1 MSTDNDNQ
9 AILPQRQSV
18 IDIEDDALEKIN
30 NNKEV
35 EKQYL
40 EGEEHKEIQENPSLR
55 PNLTEIM
62 IPKEEINSAKQIF
75 LKDKLSKMKIDK
87 NLLHG
92 INKSMDKQMK
102 NVENDIL
109 ENQILMTEVPKKLNK
124 ALSHSLQKFSTTNFE
139 KKNKLKT
146 IKDLQ
151 IEKDILNLK
160 LKKII
165 SNEKILENEG
175 SLHAEGM
182 TAISPVDQRIYNSK
196 KKTLN
201 DKKNELLNKIEQ
213 IEDKLKQIII
223 NGDESSR
230 RERIKNYIENFE
242 RDKEIIETRAKK
254 YFQETKERNQR
265 IANDLNKKAEKIKK
279 EIYEKRREEEL
290 KKNEILKKFKEQ
302 EKAVV
307 QKRTKINDEKA
318 KKFKPFLKNKFPKEN
333 VRNYLFYKK
342 DEEYQEKEKNLV
354 DKENIKRREKM
365 KIDFNELNEFEKNV
379 INNREK
385 FGIENT
391 ERKKKLILEWK
402 ERKGALP
409 TYISRKQEMVQNE
422 LKKEMEKEEYKKEL
436 NLALKQKKM
445 LFGYKI
451 KNSKQPEINNKLKI
465 QRTNL
470 IKSLENPRLAVKE
483 YFLIQRQKKQEELDN
498 KKENKDKDKVNQE
511 NEENEE
517 DTEKNENKENDKN
530 KEIKESKDIKVVIKN
545 RSTKIFNLKNNPSI
559 NQFNDS
565 IKSIEKKNSLSPIKI
580 VYPVH
585 PKPQTKIDYLSE
597 MRIEKEK
604 KKVKQK
610 NMKRNALSNQKNDSD
625 FNDQALNSER
635 WEKVVNSDRGNLLQ
649 NINLVKEKAKIME
662 DEVKQKEKILK
673 FNGGVMNNPE
683 IGQKISDLIIDS
695 IEAKLSILNKF
706 SDI

>member
-1 MSTDNDNQ
+1 MSTDNDNK

-18 IDIEDDALEKIN
+18 NDIEEDDLENIN

-62 IPKEEINSAKQIF
+62 IPKEENNSAKQIF

-87 NLLHG
+87 NLLQG

-109 ENQILMTEVPKKLNK
+109 ENQILITEVPKQLNK
-124 ALSHSLQKFSTTNFE
+124 VLSHSLQKFPTTNFE

-151 IEKDILNLK
+151 IEKDTLNLK

-165 SNEKILENEG
+165 SNENLLENDGYLHVEG
-175 SLHAEGM
+175 KS
-182 TAISPVDQRIYNSK
+182 AISQVDQRIYNSK
-196 KKTLN
+196 KKLLN

-230 RERIKNYIENFE
+230 KERIKNYIENFE

-279 EIYEKRREEEL
+279 EMYEKRREEEL
-290 KKNEILKKFKEQ
+290 KKNEILKKLKEQ
-302 EKAVV
+302 EKAAV
-307 QKRTKINDEKA
+307 QKRAKINDEKA
-318 KKFKPFLKNKFPKEN
+318 NKFKPFLKNKFPKEN

-354 DKENIKRREKM
+354 DIENIKRKEKM
-365 KIDFNELNEFEKNV
+365 KMDFNELNKFEKNV

-385 FGIENT
+385 FGIENA

-409 TYISRKQEMVQNE
+409 NYISHKQEMVQNE
-422 LKKEMEKEEYKKEL
+422 LKKEMENEEYKKEL

-451 KNSKQPEINNKLKI
+451 KNRKQPEINNKLKN
-465 QRTNL
+465 QRINL

-483 YFLIQRQKKQEELDN
+483 YFLIQRQKRQEELDN

-511 NEENEE
+511 NEGNEE
-517 DTEKNENKENDKN
+517 DTEKNENKENDEN
-530 KEIKESKDIKVVIKN
+530 KEIKESKDIKVIIKN
-545 RSTKIFNLKNNPSI
+545 RSTKIKLKNNASI

-580 VYPVH
+580 VYPFH

-604 KKVKQK
+604 KKGKHK
-610 NMKRNALSNQKNDSD
+610 NMIRNALSNQKNDSD

-635 WEKVVNSDRGNLLQ
+635 WEKVFNSDRGSLME
-649 NINLVKEKAKIME
+649 NINLVKEKAKIIE
-662 DEVKQKEKILK
+662 DEVKQKEQILK
-673 FNGGVMNNPE
+673 FNGGVVNNPE

-706 SDI
+706 GDI